1 MVKGNKKTQQEELNN
16 IFQKSVG
23 KYIVVIHDWEEKGQ
37 YADEVYKY
45 DVYYFDDITI
55 SADIFDKAKKYKTY
69 KVMLDKA
76 FISSREGLL
85 PSNTPNNNISFFIKQ
100 KYKGYTEINI
110 DTNKLKGTTYRFDE
124 NKRYFINI
132 NCTETTAIFF
142 NRNYDVDIY
151 EFDNDEEYNNFI
163 NKKMDAKT
171 IKKKKKSQKLWLDK
185 NFAKYKIDYVLTR
198 KNGSFKFSYDYIVDP
213 NEIDPELYSIF
224 VLYPSRETYVVE
236 GEDPGRI
243 AFANMREEI
252 FEKWDAKYF
261 ENNLKIEDAKFCAI
275 GPCVFT
281 LDEIYSNH
289 ENIDFQVIN
298 TYLINGVL
306 NTAEE
311 WRELTSLRDNNIFTL
326 KKVLSSLEPETALS
340 VARVILNNLGIID
353 TKGNVLPQYKNLL
366 DNPSKEDNI
375 SKRTRNKKSNN

>member
-1 MVKGNKKTQQEELNN
+1 MQKSTKNKQEELNN
-16 IFQKSVG
+16 IFKNQVG
-23 KYIVVIHDWEEKGQ
+23 KYLVVIHNWEEKGK

-45 DVYYFDDITI
+45 DVYYFDDMTI
-55 SADIFDKAKKYKTY
+55 SGDILEKAKKYKKY
-69 KVMLDKA
+69 KALLDKA
-76 FISSREGLL
+76 FISSHEGLL
-85 PSNTPNNNISFFIKQ
+85 PINISNLDIDYFSKANNEN
-100 KYKGYTEINI
+100 YNEAEIVP
-110 DTNKLKGTTYRFDE
+110 DKLKSTNYLFNG

-132 NCTETTAIFF
+132 NCPETTAIFF

-151 EFDNDEEYNNFI
+151 EFENDKEYNAFI
-163 NKKMDAKT
+163 NNELDAKT
-171 IKKKKKSQKLWLDK
+171 IKKKKKTQKLCLDK
-185 NFAKYKIDYVLTR
+185 KLSKYKIDYVLTR
-198 KNGSFKFSYDYIVDP
+198 KNGTFKFSYDYIVDP

-236 GEDPGRI
+236 GEDPGRL
-243 AFANMREEI
+243 AFATMREEI

-261 ENNLKIEDAKFCAI
+261 EDNLKIEDAKFCAI

-326 KKVLSSLEPETALS
+326 KKALSSLEPETALS

-375 SKRTRNKKSNN
+375 SKRTRNKKTSE